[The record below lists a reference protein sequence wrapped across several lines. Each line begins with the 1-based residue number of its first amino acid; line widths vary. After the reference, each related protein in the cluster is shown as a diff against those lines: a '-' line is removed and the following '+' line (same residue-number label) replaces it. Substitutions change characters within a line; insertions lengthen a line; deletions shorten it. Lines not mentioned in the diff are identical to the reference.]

1 MSLGFLE
8 YGSAP
13 GKLKHLDDVTDVVR
27 RDVEEWGPFDL
38 AYGSTPP
45 RGHACDHPPAWYL
58 YQFHRILQYARPRPG
73 SPQPFFWM
81 FVDNLVLTERD
92 RVVAT
97 RFLET
102 DPVTIQDV
110 HGSTIQDAVHVWSN
124 IPAVKSPG
132 LFLLLL
138 CGLRAEVQEEEVRA
152 MVGSDVWLSCI
163 YPKGNSFDLN
173 DLYVYWQISV
183 PGKRNANSVVTYYLS
198 GNSSAGH
205 GNNHYRGRARLS
217 LDAMKRGNFSLHLHD
232 VSPRD
237 EQTFSCLVFRKSL
250 ELEKI
255 LEVTVTLNVAANY
268 STPVVSGPSQDEE
281 FTFTCT
287 STNGYPR
294 PNVYWI
300 NKTDNSLLD
309 DALQNST
316 VSLNARGLYNVVSV
330 LRVRRSPTVDVGCC
344 IENVLLHQ
352 NLTSGQTEM
361 FTGTKDSIT
370 EDPVDDTQDAVNRP
384 VLSVLAV
391 LAVAV
396 AVATG
401 WLCKRRCP
409 YRSYA
414 GAQAARP
421 ELELT
426 EHV

>member
-1 MSLGFLE
+1 M
-8 YGSAP
+8 
-13 GKLKHLDDVTDVVR
+13 
-27 RDVEEWGPFDL
+27 
-38 AYGSTPP
+38 
-45 RGHACDHPPAWYL
+45 
-58 YQFHRILQYARPRPG
+58 RPR
-73 SPQPFFWM
+73 
-81 FVDNLVLTERD
+81 
-92 RVVAT
+92 
-97 RFLET
+97 
-102 DPVTIQDV
+102 
-110 HGSTIQDAVHVWSN
+110 
-124 IPAVKSPG
+124 SPG

-426 EHV
+426 GQFARREGDPWRKRGSTGSGELGAPLSSVPAFQHGCYSMTRK

>member
-1 MSLGFLE
+1 MGWLWVYSRWHGGCSRLLTAFGRS
-8 YGSAP
+8 GA
-13 GKLKHLDDVTDVVR
+13 HL
-27 RDVEEWGPFDL
+27 PFWL
-38 AYGSTPP
+38 
-45 RGHACDHPPAWYL
+45 
-58 YQFHRILQYARPRPG
+58 
-73 SPQPFFWM
+73 FF
-81 FVDNLVLTERD
+81 
-92 RVVAT
+92 
-97 RFLET
+97 
-102 DPVTIQDV
+102 P
-110 HGSTIQDAVHVWSN
+110 
-124 IPAVKSPG
+124 SPG
-132 LFLLLL
+132 LLLLLL
-138 CGLRAEVQEEEVRA
+138 CGLRAEIQEEEVRA

-183 PGKRNANSVVTYYLS
+183 PGKRNTNSVVTYYLS

-205 GNNHYRGRARLS
+205 GDNHYKGRARLS
-217 LDAMKRGNFSLHLHD
+217 LDGMKQGNFSLHLHN
-232 VSPRD
+232 VTPQD
-237 EQTFSCLVFRKSL
+237 EQKFNCLVFRKSL

-268 STPVVSGPSQDEE
+268 SMPVVSGPSQDEE
-281 FTFTCT
+281 FIFTCT

-309 DALQNST
+309 DTLQNST
-316 VSLNARGLYNVVSV
+316 VSLNAQGLYNVVSV
-330 LRVRRSPTVDVGCC
+330 LRIGRSPTVDVGCC

-370 EDPVDDTQDAVNRP
+370 EDPMDDTQDVVKPP

-391 LAVAV
+391 LVVAVAV

-401 WLCKRRCP
+401 WLCRSRCP
-409 YRSYA
+409 SRSYA

-421 ELELT
+421 ELEPT
-426 EHV
+426 GDSGARGCRVPQQTPSRGHFQTMRDTACQRTRAC

>member
-1 MSLGFLE
+1 M
-8 YGSAP
+8 
-13 GKLKHLDDVTDVVR
+13 R
-27 RDVEEWGPFDL
+27 QR
-38 AYGSTPP
+38 
-45 RGHACDHPPAWYL
+45 
-58 YQFHRILQYARPRPG
+58 
-73 SPQPFFWM
+73 
-81 FVDNLVLTERD
+81 
-92 RVVAT
+92 
-97 RFLET
+97 
-102 DPVTIQDV
+102 
-110 HGSTIQDAVHVWSN
+110 
-124 IPAVKSPG
+124 SPG
-132 LFLLLL
+132 LLLLLL
-138 CGLRAEVQEEEVRA
+138 CGLRAEIQEEAIRA
-152 MVGSDVWLSCI
+152 MVGSDVWLSCT
-163 YPKGNSFDLN
+163 YPEGNTFDLN

-183 PGKRNANSVVTYYLS
+183 PGKQNTNSVVTYYLS

-205 GNNHYRGRARLS
+205 VNNHYKDRARLS
-217 LDAMKRGNFSLHLHD
+217 LDGMKQGDFSLHLHN
-232 VSPRD
+232 VTPQD
-237 EQTFSCLVFRKSL
+237 EQKFNCLVFRKSL

-268 STPVVSGPSQDEE
+268 SMPVVSGPSQDEE
-281 FTFTCT
+281 LVFTCT
-287 STNGYPR
+287 STNGYPW
-294 PNVYWI
+294 PKVYWI

-330 LRVRRSPTVDVGCC
+330 LRIGRSPAVDVGCC

-361 FTGTKDSIT
+361 FMGTKDSIT
-370 EDPVDDTQDAVNRP
+370 EDPVDDTQDAVNPP

-391 LAVAV
+391 LVVAVAV

-426 EHV
+426 GQFARREGDPWRKRGSTGSGELGAPLSLCPPFSTGATR